1 MSSVKRAAFTQ
12 DQVFLIEQL
21 NCLLLD
27 LSDEL
32 EGFDDDM
39 QGDQI
44 IDLVLDSQG
53 WEWEEFFE
61 KFMYFRTPSLE

>member
-1 MSSVKRAAFTQ
+1 MSSVKRASFTQ
-12 DQVFLIEQL
+12 DQVFLIEKL

-44 IDLVLDSQG
+44 IDLVLNSQG

-61 KFMYFRTPSLE
+61 KYLC

>member
-1 MSSVKRAAFTQ
+1 MSSVKRASFTQ
-12 DQVFLIEQL
+12 DQVFLIEKL

-44 IDLVLDSQG
+44 IDLVLNSQG

-61 KFMYFRTPSLE
+61 KFMCL

>member
-1 MSSVKRAAFTQ
+1 MSSAKRDSFTQ
-12 DQVFLIEQL
+12 DQVFLIDRL
-21 NCLLLD
+21 NWLLLD

-44 IDLVLDSQG
+44 IDLVVNSQG

-61 KFMYFRTPSLE
+61 KYLC

>member
-1 MSSVKRAAFTQ
+1 MSSAKRDSFTQ
-12 DQVFLIEQL
+12 DQVFLIDRL

-27 LSDEL
+27 LHHEL
-32 EGFDDDM
+32 EGFDDSV

-44 IDLVLDSQG
+44 IDLVVNSQG

-61 KFMYFRTPSLE
+61 KYLC

>member
-1 MSSVKRAAFTQ
+1 MSSAKRDSFTQ
-12 DQVFLIEQL
+12 DQVFLIDRL

-27 LSDEL
+27 LSHEL

-44 IDLVLDSQG
+44 IDLVVNSQG

-61 KFMYFRTPSLE
+61 KYLC

>member
-1 MSSVKRAAFTQ
+1 MSSAKRDSFTQ
-12 DQVFLIEQL
+12 DQVFLIDRL
-21 NCLLLD
+21 NLLLLD

-44 IDLVLDSQG
+44 IDLVLNSQG

-61 KFMYFRTPSLE
+61 KYLC

>member
-1 MSSVKRAAFTQ
+1 MSSAKRDSFTQ
-12 DQVFLIEQL
+12 DQVFLIDRL
-21 NCLLLD
+21 NLLLLD

-44 IDLVLDSQG
+44 IDLVVNSQG

-61 KFMYFRTPSLE
+61 KYLC